1 MQNIKVRFNK
11 VWDENGT
18 CYRKGLTITEKTFNS
33 LFGMIQAEGSREK
46 NYYRALWLSTPIRR
60 KKHVRFLNLTQAK
73 FVVNKLI
80 KAGDVNINSQ
90 RALVDCN
97 TYLVIC

>member
-1 MQNIKVRFNK
+1 MDIKIRFSK

-18 CYRKGLTITEKTFNS
+18 CYNKGLSINQKTFDA
-33 LFGMIQAEGSREK
+33 LFNMIKAEGAREK
-46 NYYRALWLSTPIRR
+46 DYYRALWLNTPIGSKRNI
-60 KKHVRFLNLTQAK
+60 RFLNLTQAK

-80 KAGDVNINSQ
+80 KAGDANIDSQ

>member
-1 MQNIKVRFNK
+1 MQKVKVRFNK

-18 CYRKGLTITEKTFNS
+18 CYRKGLTITQKTFDS
-33 LFGMIQAEGSREK
+33 LFGMIVAEGAREK
-46 NYYRALWLSTPIRR
+46 DYYRALWLNRPIGN
-60 KKHVRFLNLTQAK
+60 KKNIKFLNLTQSK

-80 KAGDVNINSQ
+80 KAGNVNINSQ

-97 TYLVIC
+97 TYLVIK